1 MRFNFIKVTDTLYF
15 RIDEGKA
22 VLSNKIV
29 IICIIPECLGQ
40 NEKIKKVKTLMSD
53 LKQQKIPKVLSP
65 ENIRTYTIDWTEK
78 GETLFV

>member
-1 MRFNFIKVTDTLYF
+1 MKV
-15 RIDEGKA
+15 KA

-29 IICIIPECLGQ
+29 IICFILECLGQ

-53 LKQQKIPKVLSP
+53 LKQQKIPKVLPP
-65 ENIRTYTIDWTEK
+65 ENILSYTIDWTEK